1 MASADYP
8 VYLTVIYSL
17 ANVEGVQPL
26 MIARS
31 PRIDDICALREFVHE
46 VLCNYNQLE
55 IGAFQMTETVLTRSG
70 KPCGMFFCLHGPR
83 SVKLTAVWETDG
95 NSIFFY
101 GSTGE
106 RQHRTQVPYSS
117 RNILALERA
126 TA

>member
-1 MASADYP
+1 MQA
-8 VYLTVIYSL
+8 I
-17 ANVEGVQPL
+17 
-26 MIARS
+26 S

-55 IGAFQMTETVLTRSG
+55 IGAFQMTETVLTRNG

-106 RQHRTQVPYSS
+106 RQHKAQVPHTN
-117 RNILALERA
+117 RNLLALNRA

>member
-1 MASADYP
+1 MKA
-8 VYLTVIYSL
+8 I
-17 ANVEGVQPL
+17 
-26 MIARS
+26 S
-31 PRIDDICALREFVHE
+31 PRIDEICALREFVHE
-46 VLCNYNQLE
+46 VLCKHNHLE

-106 RQHRTQVPYSS
+106 RQDRTQAPSS
-117 RNILALERA
+117 SQNILKLDRM